1 MMKKS
6 LKITSL
12 FISLAICFLS
22 VAGFS
27 GCARK
32 TSGALTLDGV
42 EIGNDVFT
50 YFIDKAFVELG
61 ENVTRE
67 DAVSKATDLCS
78 DYFKKNTLAH
88 SEGVSLSMAEKANV
102 SEKVNA
108 HWGIY
113 GKYYSQIGVTK
124 QTLTKV
130 FTADAYRDALLL
142 HYYGAGGENEISVAR
157 LYASFKTNYIVF
169 RSINGYFTYVDP
181 NGLTQR
187 YDDIKTEELIL
198 KFQNMASLV
207 NAGEKTMEE
216 AADFLAES
224 GYSSSVATVVLK
236 KGDSSYPNGFFDK
249 VKSLESRKASVIGT
263 TDYIFLVM
271 RGDADS
277 KSEYYLNKREEI
289 IKDIVGTEI
298 DTRIKNSF
306 SPESAIDSSD
316 AQNLYL
322 VVKYVREGM

>member
-1 MMKKS
+1 MIKKS
-6 LKITSL
+6 LKITSVL
-12 FISLAICFLS
+12 ISLAICFLS
-22 VAGFS
+22 VAFVS

-32 TSGALTLDGV
+32 TSGALALDGV
-42 EIGNDVFT
+42 EISNDVFT
-50 YFIDKAFVELG
+50 YFIDEAFTQLG
-61 ENVTRE
+61 ENVSRE
-67 DAVSKATDLCS
+67 DAVSKAIVLCS
-78 DYFKKNTLAH
+78 DYFKKNTVAH
-88 SEGVSLSMAEKANV
+88 NEGVSLSMAEKAAV

-108 HWGIY
+108 YWGIY

-142 HYYGAGGENEISVAR
+142 HYYGEGGENEISVAR

-169 RSINGYFTYVDP
+169 RSINGYFTYVDG

-187 YDDIKTEELIL
+187 YSDTETEALIL

-236 KGDSSYPNGFFDK
+236 KDDSSYPNGFFDK

-263 TDYIFLVM
+263 TDYLFLVM
-271 RGDADS
+271 RGDADVN
-277 KSEYYLNKREEI
+277 SEYYLDKKEEI

-298 DTRIKNSF
+298 DQRIDKSF
-306 SPESAIDSSD
+306 TPESVIDSSET
-316 AQNLYL
+316 QNLYL